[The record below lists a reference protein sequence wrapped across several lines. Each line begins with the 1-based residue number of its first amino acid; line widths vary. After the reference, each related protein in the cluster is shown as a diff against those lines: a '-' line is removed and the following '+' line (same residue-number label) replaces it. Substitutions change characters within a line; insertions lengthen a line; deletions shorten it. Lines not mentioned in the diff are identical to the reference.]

1 MSVLGGGERIKE
13 RQRERD
19 IERNRDRDRERV
31 TKRERD
37 RKRDRETWR
46 DRKNRCERE
55 RVGKEVPC
63 SFTILVSP
71 SLPPAFLSVS
81 HALLTPK
88 KFGGEQGKLCQY
100 LFVGDPPP
108 PLFFI
113 PFTL

>member
-55 RVGKEVPC
+55 SRKRSSLLIYNFSVPLSSSCFFICLPC
-63 SFTILVSP
+63 SFDTQKIRRG
-71 SLPPAFLSVS
+71 
-81 HALLTPK
+81 T
-88 KFGGEQGKLCQY
+88 G
-100 LFVGDPPP
+100 
-108 PLFFI
+108 
-113 PFTL
+113 